1 MEGGGHF
8 LGTENKAPSH
18 VSGVNNL
25 KSGARRQTLM
35 DLSNIVRENRNSAI
49 YEKSYDEVIKENAQL
64 LKNIGEAR
72 KMMEVYKEEI
82 EKLNTALQ
90 GARQQNWQLAES
102 NSQMLAELNIGK
114 DRLKN
119 LQHELH
125 CTTLVLT
132 QKKLELQ
139 EKQRLNKQL
148 QQQIKVQGK
157 QVDLEGDASVG
168 VKRKKTS
175 SESNSQISGQI
186 LRQEAPKRKLED
198 RKPIRR
204 QSIAKPQTISSSNV
218 QSIKTA
224 SSSILSVSLHEE
236 GRKSTRR
243 ASITPNN
250 GFTMDEASDDSSKLE
265 DEKGVNTVVDILISS
280 SPIKAEPETE
290 PEITES
296 SFMEKETTDDD
307 VIASCQKNSSS
318 PSFEKQVTGDVDE
331 PQTSIVPTEK
341 QVTGDVDEP
350 QTSIVPTEIQVT
362 GDVDKPQTSI
372 VPVATASLVVKDL
385 HLEAPRQKLG
395 DRKSTRRRSIAT
407 VPTVSSSYVQSVK
420 TASCSGINVPLHELG
435 SKSTR
440 RRSIRPSSGSQMEEA
455 ARDSCKIVDHDNAST
470 ENNIIVPICTVKSEP
485 NTELRTNYIPIKEE
499 NTDAKD
505 CVSLHPLNPRPSL
518 AAARRSS
525 LSRPLPLRRA
535 VEKVAS
541 YREQP
546 VNVKMRRVD

>member
-8 LGTENKAPSH
+8 FGAENKAPSRA
-18 VSGVNNL
+18 SGVNNSKL
-25 KSGARRQTLM
+25 GARRQSLM
-35 DLSNIVRENRNSAI
+35 DLSNIVRENRNSVI
-49 YEKSYDEVIKENAQL
+49 YEKSYDEVMKENAQL
-64 LKNIGEAR
+64 LKNIGEAG
-72 KMMEVYKEEI
+72 KMMEAYKEEI

-132 QKKLELQ
+132 QKKLEFQ
-139 EKQRLNKQL
+139 EKQRLIKQL

-168 VKRKKTS
+168 TKRKKTS
-175 SESNSQISGQI
+175 SESNSQISGQVV
-186 LRQEAPKRKLED
+186 RQEAPKRKLDD
-198 RKPIRR
+198 RKLIRR

-218 QSIKTA
+218 QSVKAA
-224 SSSILSVSLHEE
+224 SSSISAVSLHEE
-236 GRKSTRR
+236 GRTSTRR
-243 ASITPNN
+243 ASIIPNN
-250 GFTMDEASDDSSKLE
+250 GFTMEEAPDDSSKL
-265 DEKGVNTVVDILISS
+265 DDDKGVNTVDVKIISS
-280 SPIKAEPETE
+280 CAIKAEPETE
-290 PEITES
+290 PEIAEP
-296 SFMEKETTDDD
+296 SFIEKETTGDD
-307 VIASCQKNSSS
+307 VTTSFQKNATSLST
-318 PSFEKQVTGDVDE
+318 EQQVAADATDE
-331 PQTSIVPTEK
+331 PQTST
-341 QVTGDVDEP
+341 
-350 QTSIVPTEIQVT
+350 
-362 GDVDKPQTSI
+362 
-372 VPVATASLVVKDL
+372 VPVATAPLTAQDV

-395 DRKSTRRRSIAT
+395 DRKSIRRRSIAT

-420 TASCSGINVPLHELG
+420 TASCSGINTPLHELG

-440 RRSIRPSSGSQMEEA
+440 RRSIKPSSGHQMEEA

-470 ENNIIVPICTVKSEP
+470 ENNSTVPVCTVP
-485 NTELRTNYIPIKEE
+485 NTEHGTNCISIKEE
-499 NTDAKD
+499 NTDVKD
-505 CVSLHPLNPRPSL
+505 CIIVYPLNHRPSL

-546 VNVKMRRVD
+546 VNVKMRRDD

>member
-8 LGTENKAPSH
+8 FGTENKAPSR
-18 VSGVNNL
+18 VSGVNNSKL
-25 KSGARRQTLM
+25 GTRRQTLM
-35 DLSNIVRENRNSAI
+35 DLSNIVRENRNSVI

-72 KMMEVYKEEI
+72 KMMEAYKEEI

-139 EKQRLNKQL
+139 EKQRLIKQL

-168 VKRKKTS
+168 AKRKKTS
-175 SESNSQISGQI
+175 SESNSQISGQVV
-186 LRQEAPKRKLED
+186 RQEAPKRKLDD

-218 QSIKTA
+218 QSVKTA
-224 SSSILSVSLHEE
+224 SSSISAVSLHEE

-243 ASITPNN
+243 ASIIPNN
-250 GFTMDEASDDSSKLE
+250 GFTLEEAPDDSSKLE
-265 DEKGVNTVVDILISS
+265 DDKVVNTDADMIISS
-280 SPIKAEPETE
+280 SAIKAEPETE
-290 PEITES
+290 PEITEP
-296 SFMEKETTDDD
+296 SFTEKETTGDD
-307 VIASCQKNSSS
+307 VTISCQKNTTSLST
-318 PSFEKQVTGDVDE
+318 EQQVAADATDE
-331 PQTSIVPTEK
+331 A
-341 QVTGDVDEP
+341 
-350 QTSIVPTEIQVT
+350 
-362 GDVDKPQTSI
+362 QTSI
-372 VPVATASLVVKDL
+372 VPVATAPLTGQHV

-395 DRKSTRRRSIAT
+395 DRKSIRRRSIAT

-420 TASCSGINVPLHELG
+420 TASCSGINIPLHELG

-440 RRSIRPSSGSQMEEA
+440 RRSIRPSSGHQMEEA
-455 ARDSCKIVDHDNAST
+455 ARDSCKISDHDNAST
-470 ENNIIVPICTVKSEP
+470 ENNSIAPICTVP
-485 NTELRTNYIPIKEE
+485 NTEHGTNCISIKEE

-505 CVSLHPLNPRPSL
+505 CIIAYPLNRPSL

-541 YREQP
+541 YKEQP